1 MTEKKLWWKNGII
14 YQIYPRSFQDTNA
27 DGIGDLSGIIQHLD
41 YLQELGI
48 DGIWLS
54 PINPSPDVD
63 FGYDVSD
70 YHTIDPKFG
79 NLQDFDRLLNEAH
92 KRGIHII
99 LDLVL
104 NHTSDQHRW
113 FQESRMSRS
122 NPYHDWYIWR
132 DPAPDGG
139 MPNNWKS
146 IFGGSGWE
154 FDEKLGRYY
163 FHMFTKEQPDLNWR
177 NPDVRAAML
186 DIFRYWLNKG
196 VDGFRLDVFN
206 CWYKDAALRD
216 NPRLRSGFHLR
227 NFEKI
232 EHIYEISQP
241 EMIPA
246 LQDIRKIL
254 DEHPERYVVG
264 ETFLADSAQAR
275 TYVGDDRLHA
285 AFDYGYANSPFSARA
300 FGKAIQYW
308 DGLHGDS
315 AWPNYFL
322 NNHDTSR
329 SSNRYA
335 GPNEDARLKLLATM
349 HLTVRGTPYLYYG
362 EEIGMRNIS
371 IPYSQIQDPPGK
383 RYWPLFKSRDGFRSP
398 MQWDARPFAGFSSVE
413 PWLPVHPNYKVRNV
427 SNQSETP
434 ASLLSFYKSLIALR
448 RDHPAL
454 HAGKLSMIDTGED
467 ALLVYKRFTSDE
479 TMLVVLN
486 FSRSM
491 QSFTLPVA
499 EFNNWD
505 LIFTGNEPLTSHMT
519 DSTLNLPPYGVA
531 ILLSRAA

>member
-27 DGIGDLSGIIQHLD
+27 DGIGDLTGIIQHLD
-41 YLQELGI
+41 YLQDLGI

-54 PINPSPDVD
+54 PVTPSPDVD

-139 MPNNWKS
+139 MPNNWRS
-146 IFGGSGWE
+146 WFGGPAWE
-154 FDEKLGRYY
+154 FDEKLGQYY
-163 FHMFTKEQPDLNWR
+163 LHIFDKHQADLNWR

-206 CWYKDAALRD
+206 AWYKDADLRD
-216 NPRLRSGFHLR
+216 NPRRSGFHLR

-448 RDHPAL
+448 REHTAL

>member
-27 DGIGDLSGIIQHLD
+27 DGIGDLTGIIQHLD

-54 PINPSPDVD
+54 PVTPSPDVD

-79 NLQDFDRLLNEAH
+79 NLQDFNRLISEAH
-92 KRGIHII
+92 KRNIHII

-113 FQESRMSRS
+113 FQESRMSRT

-132 DPAPDGG
+132 DPAPGGG

-154 FDEKLGRYY
+154 FDEKRGQYY

-216 NPRLRSGFHLR
+216 NPRLPGLHRRPFDSY
-227 NFEKI
+227 
-232 EHIYEISQP
+232 EHIYDVSQP

-254 DEHPERYVVG
+254 DAYSERYVVG
-264 ETFLADSAQAR
+264 ETFLADSAHAR
-275 TYVGDDRLHA
+275 TYIGDDRLHA
-285 AFDYGYANSPFSARA
+285 GFDYGYANSPFSAKA

-308 DGLHGDS
+308 DGLHGEN

-322 NNHDTSR
+322 NNHDTPR
-329 SSNRYA
+329 SSTRYA
-335 GPNEDARLKLLATM
+335 GPNDDAKLKLLATM

-362 EEIGMRNIS
+362 EEIGMRDIS
-371 IPYSQIQDPPGK
+371 LSRGQIQDPVGK
-383 RYWPLFKSRDGFRSP
+383 RYWPFNKGRDGCRSP
-398 MQWDARPFAGFSSVE
+398 MQWDAHPFAGFSTTE
-413 PWLPVHPNYKVRNV
+413 PWLPVHPDYKVRNV
-427 SNQSETP
+427 ANQAGTP
-434 ASLLSFYKSLIALR
+434 ASLLNFYKSLIALR
-448 RDHPAL
+448 REHPAL
-454 HAGKLSMIDTGED
+454 NAGNLSMIDTAED
-467 ALLVYKRFTSDE
+467 DLLVYKRFTSEE

-486 FSRSM
+486 FSKRI
-491 QSFTLPVA
+491 QSFTLPVD
-499 EFNNWD
+499 EFNHWD
-505 LIFTGNEPLTSHMT
+505 LIFSGNEPLTSHMT
-519 DSTLNLPPYGVA
+519 DSTLDLPPYGVA
-531 ILLSRAA
+531 ILLSRTA